1 MFMFMFIVITKL
13 IGMCEEKLV
22 ETGWHFS
29 YMIRLFIT
37 DCITNNNTNNKEFLQ

>member
-1 MFMFMFIVITKL
+1 MFMFIVITKL

-29 YMIRLFIT
+29 YTIRLFIN
-37 DCITNNNTNNKEFLQ
+37 DCITNNKTNNKEFLQ